1 MTRAATLTALAAVL
15 AGCGQRFDAERWKAG
30 APAHNTVVQRAGM
43 AEDFL
48 RRYDAVGMTRAELV
62 ALLGEPD
69 ETDKFADYDLVYW
82 LGPERG
88 LASIDSEWLVV
99 RFGDAGPAVEARIAS
114 D

>member
-1 MTRAATLTALAAVL
+1 MRGATLIALAVVL
-15 AGCGQRFDAERWKAG
+15 TGCGQRFDAERWKAG
-30 APAHNTVVQRAGM
+30 APAHSTVVQRAGM

-48 RRYDAVGMTRAELV
+48 HRYDAVGMTRAELV
-62 ALLGEPD
+62 SLLGEPD

-88 LASIDSEWLVV
+88 LVGIDSEWLVV
-99 RFGDAGPAVEARIAS
+99 RLGETGTAVEALIVA

>member
-1 MTRAATLTALAAVL
+1 MRGVLLAVLTALLV
-15 AGCGQRFDAERWKAG
+15 GCGQRFDAERWKAG
-30 APAHNTVVQRAGM
+30 APARNTVVQRAGM

-69 ETDKFADYDLVYW
+69 ETDKFVDYDLVYW

-88 LASIDSEWLVV
+88 LVGVDSEWLVF
-99 RFGDAGPAVEARIAS
+99 RLGDAGTATEARIVA